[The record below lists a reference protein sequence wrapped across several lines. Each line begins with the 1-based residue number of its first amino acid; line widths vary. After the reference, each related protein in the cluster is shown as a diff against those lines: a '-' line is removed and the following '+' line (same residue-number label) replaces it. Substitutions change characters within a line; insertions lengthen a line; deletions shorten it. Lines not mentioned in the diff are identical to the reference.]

1 MMNPPRRETRVER
14 AGKFLLTYKDL
25 LIALI
30 FLTMGFLMGK
40 F

>member
-14 AGKFLLTYKDL
+14 AGRFLLTHKDL
-25 LIALI
+25 VIAVL
-30 FLTMGFLMGK
+30 FLTLGFLMGK